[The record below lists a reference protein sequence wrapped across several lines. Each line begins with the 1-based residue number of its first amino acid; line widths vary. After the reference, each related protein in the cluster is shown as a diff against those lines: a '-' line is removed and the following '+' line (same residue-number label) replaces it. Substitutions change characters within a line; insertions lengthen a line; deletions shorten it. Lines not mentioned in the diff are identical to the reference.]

1 MSATNWNHDEFSAAY
16 KNKLP
21 YLKQVEGLLKKI
33 LMGVIHGLDDPKLVR
48 ARVEKFRIKEPDS
61 LARKAKQ
68 RGWQSDQALW
78 LADDLI
84 GARVVC
90 NNIEDVYRF
99 QELLE
104 EKLHISEVKVQDY
117 ILKPG
122 DAGYR
127 ALHLN
132 FRLEVIP
139 DHAPLTSY
147 QVGCEVQVRSLLQDV
162 WARLSHAD
170 IYKGDG
176 LPEDLRQRMTDLS
189 DVLASTDQIAS
200 RVRKRVA
207 KIQTPDDGK
216 SVESRLIRCYAD
228 VLGKFPSDYVIRE
241 ASDVASQLNEDQWER
256 LPSLLRDPSF
266 KQRVDSISLEAF
278 GLRAN
283 ISERFTTGV
292 RAIAYTEDAALS
304 HLQGIV
310 DEEVRELDQV
320 WRREILS
327 EMPNSLAGFVEKIER
342 DSESIIN
349 YADALSA
356 TKHCGVC
363 GEVLVDPDALEE
375 SLADYYELDEAP
387 GVSTALTGS
396 GLQIP
401 DFKNPHLCMY
411 HGEQSQKD

>member
-1 MSATNWNHDEFSAAY
+1 MSLPPPI
-16 KNKLP
+16 KL
-21 YLKQVEGLLKKI
+21 L
-33 LMGVIHGLDDPKLVR
+33 
-48 ARVEKFRIKEPDS
+48 RVYE
-61 LARKAKQ
+61 
-68 RGWQSDQALW
+68 
-78 LADDLI
+78 
-84 GARVVC
+84 
-90 NNIEDVYRF
+90 
-99 QELLE
+99 
-104 EKLHISEVKVQDY
+104 
-117 ILKPG
+117 
-122 DAGYR
+122 
-127 ALHLN
+127 
-132 FRLEVIP
+132 
-139 DHAPLTSY
+139 
-147 QVGCEVQVRSLLQDV
+147 
-162 WARLSHAD
+162 
-170 IYKGDG
+170 
-176 LPEDLRQRMTDLS
+176 
-189 DVLASTDQIAS
+189 
-200 RVRKRVA
+200 KRVA

-387 GVSTALTGS
+387 GVPGGRHTQSPAETTLRPSTPLHVSWRAVS
-396 GLQIP
+396 EGLRAPPTQ
-401 DFKNPHLCMY
+401 
-411 HGEQSQKD
+411 